1 MTRMRFEGEQDYLP
15 FPHILHAAAT
25 LRRLARNTEKGRY
38 HIESAA
44 LVMTAFSVEAFCQ
57 TLGPDVLGASWTTA
71 PAGSKRP
78 IERWSVT
85 DKLKAIGREVG
96 VPVDLGQE
104 PWSKVVSLM
113 AARDELAHAK
123 HLSSERT
130 NINLTLEVPDAADP
144 YDVIREYLRR
154 QLFPLHNIDA
164 LDAIAADIEAGL
176 QSLWIAAKKP
186 AHTFG
191 RSGITSWSATVVL
204 D

>member
-15 FPHILHAAAT
+15 FPHIFHAAAT
-25 LRRLARNTEKGRY
+25 LRRLARDTEKGRY

-57 TLGPDVLGASWTTA
+57 TLGPDVLGASWATA

-78 IERWSVT
+78 IERWSVA
-85 DKLKAIGREVG
+85 DKLKAIGRAVG
-96 VPVDLGQE
+96 IPVDLGQE
-104 PWSKVVSLM
+104 PWSKVVTLM

-123 HLSSERT
+123 HLSSDRT

-144 YDVIREYLRR
+144 YDVVKGHLRR
-154 QLFPLHNIDA
+154 QLFPLHDIDA
-164 LDAIAADIEAGL
+164 LDAITADIEAGL
-176 QSLWIAAKKP
+176 RRLWEAGGKP

-191 RSGITSWSATVVL
+191 RSGITSWSATAVL
-204 D
+204 E